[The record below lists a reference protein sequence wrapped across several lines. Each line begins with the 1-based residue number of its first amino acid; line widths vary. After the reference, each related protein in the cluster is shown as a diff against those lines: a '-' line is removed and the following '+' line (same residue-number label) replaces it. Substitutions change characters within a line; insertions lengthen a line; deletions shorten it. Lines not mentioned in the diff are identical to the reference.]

1 MSAISPPRHQ
11 RRYPWTARLLHRLA
25 FNAIVAQKGL
35 ADLEGRLYAVRLAA
49 IEVDRPIFVASLPRA
64 GTTVMLEAISALEG
78 FASHTYRDMPFLL
91 VPMLW
96 NALCAPLRRPDV
108 QFARA
113 HGDGMTIGH
122 DSPEA
127 FEEVL
132 WRTFWPEHYTADR
145 IIPWSPDERD
155 AGDAFE
161 PFIKA
166 HIKKILALRAG
177 AAGRYV
183 SKNNVNIA
191 RSGKLARLFP
201 DAVVLVMF
209 RDPLAQAA
217 SLLRTHLT
225 FERIHAGEP
234 FSRRYMADIGH
245 FDFGAN
251 LRPVDF
257 NGWLTGARFGRGPGS
272 ARSVDF
278 WLGYWCAAFEHV
290 LASAG
295 PNVALAS
302 YDACCARPA
311 AALGR
316 IAERAGIAPDALI
329 AQAKRFRPTSSA
341 TAANPRVSPTLLA
354 RARGVHAEL
363 RDRAIV

>member
-1 MSAISPPRHQ
+1 MSAAPPARHQ
-11 RRYPWTARLLHRLA
+11 HRYPRMARLLHRLA
-25 FNAIVAQKGL
+25 FTTVAAQKSL
-35 ADLEGRLYAVRLAA
+35 ADLEARLYAVRLAA
-49 IEVDRPIFVASLPRA
+49 LDIDRPIFVSSLPRA
-64 GTTVMLEAISALEG
+64 GTTVMLEAISALKG

-91 VPMLW
+91 APMLW

-113 HGDGMTIGH
+113 HGDGMTIGY

-127 FEEVL
+127 FEEAL
-132 WRTFWPEHYTADR
+132 WRMFWPEHYKADR

-155 AGDAFE
+155 AGGAFE

-166 HIKKILALRAG
+166 HIRKVLALRTG

-201 DAVVLVMF
+201 GAVVLVMF

-225 FERIHAGEP
+225 FERIHAEEP

-257 NGWLTGARFGRGPGS
+257 DGWLAGGLDGEPGS
-272 ARSVDF
+272 ARSADF

-316 IAERAGIAPDALI
+316 IAERAGIAPDALV
-329 AQAKRFRPTSSA
+329 AQAKRFRPASGA
-341 TAANPRVSPTLLA
+341 NAANLGASPALLA

-363 RDRAIV
+363 RNRAIT